1 MFNPWFVLAC
11 DALWLGFE
19 AQSVVAMRLVR
30 FATEGAS
37 AWPEARRMVT
47 EKAAAV
53 VEAQVAT
60 IGGRVTGQKS
70 TLVAKKV
77 LRIYKK
83 RVRANRRRLSRR

>member
-11 DALWLGFE
+11 DAVWLGFE